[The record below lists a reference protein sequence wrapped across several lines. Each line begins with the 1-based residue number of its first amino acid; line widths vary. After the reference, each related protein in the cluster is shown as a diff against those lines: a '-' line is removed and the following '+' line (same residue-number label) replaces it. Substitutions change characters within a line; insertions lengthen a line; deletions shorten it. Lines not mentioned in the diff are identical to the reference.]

1 MVGVL
6 VLAGAAVTAVAYR
19 HLNANLRAAPLFAGT
34 RGDAG
39 VETPDAFGNS
49 PINILVIG
57 SDGRGNP
64 ADCAIGGD
72 CTSGGA
78 NADVEMVVHVS
89 ADRTNATVMSVPRD
103 TVTLLPACRDPK
115 SGASMAEHAGQINS
129 TLAYGPGCTVA
140 AVHALTGIPIDHF
153 VMADFAGVVSM
164 SDAIGG
170 VQVCVSDNVYDPYS
184 HLKLTAGS
192 HTLQGLAALEFLRS
206 RHAFG
211 DGSDLG
217 RTYAQHAFLASMIRT
232 LSAAGVLGN
241 PARVVRL
248 AEAATRAL
256 TVDDALRSIARLVTL
271 ATDVDDVPSSRITF
285 LTMPS
290 SPDPQNPAR
299 VVPAASAKA
308 LFRAVAQDRPVTP
321 PRPAPST
328 PGHRPGR
335 PPSSSP
341 SPSAAGATAPDGAHA
356 RTADDARTCAPVSRQ
371 RTVVLRGV
379 PMSPVTAYARSGD
392 VPVSAP

>member
-1 MVGVL
+1 VEYL
-6 VLAGAAVTAVAYR
+6 
-19 HLNANLRAAPLFAGT
+19 HLRANVRSAPLFTGVT
-34 RGDAG
+34 GDAG
-39 VETPDAFGNS
+39 AERPDAAGNT
-49 PINILVIG
+49 PVNLLVIG
-57 SDGRGNP
+57 SDDRSSP
-64 ADCAIGGD
+64 ADCRIGHD
-72 CTSGGA
+72 CAGGGI
-78 NADVEMVVHVS
+78 NADVELLVHVA
-89 ADRTNATVMSVPRD
+89 ADRSNATVVSIPRD
-103 TVTLLPACRDPK
+103 TVTDLPSCRDPRTGRVVPGRRGPINA
-115 SGASMAEHAGQINS
+115 SLGA
-129 TLAYGPGCTVA
+129 GPGCTVA
-140 AVHALTGIPIDHF
+140 AVHRLTGVPVDHF
-153 VMADFAGVVSM
+153 AMVDFVGVIAL
-164 SDAIGG
+164 SDAVGG
-170 VQVCVSDNVYDPYS
+170 VPVCVSDDVYDPYS
-184 HLKLTAGS
+184 HLRLTKGD
-192 HTLQGLAALEFLRS
+192 HVLRGMAALQFLRS

-299 VVPAASAKA
+299 VVPAASAQA